1 MPEIYDTSGN
11 LINYEILAPM
21 RLELINSKMTLVE
34 VMNEQDLDNEIVFYN
49 SISWALEQCKSKET
63 AD

>member
-34 VMNEQDLDNEIVFYN
+34 VMNEQDLDNEIVF
-49 SISWALEQCKSKET
+49 
-63 AD
+63 